1 MKKGNLIIGIIA
13 AGALFGLLMFIKQN
27 LGDTASL
34 AFLFYILGILTAI
47 ICMSLGGQLNDQ
59 GQRAFIQGLAQ
70 LKNVMAPSMREDAR
84 TQGYIDRMN
93 ARATMNTKPVDQAAA
108 EAANLYQMFS
118 QENSTGY
125 N

>member
-1 MKKGNLIIGIIA
+1 MKKGNAIVGIIA

-34 AFLFYILGILTAI
+34 AFLFYLLGILTAV

-70 LKNVMAPSMREDAR
+70 LKTVMAPTMREDAR

-93 ARATMNTKPVDQAAA
+93 VKATMNTKPADPADV
-108 EAANLYQMFS
+108 EAANFYQMFS
-118 QENSTGY
+118 QENRTNY